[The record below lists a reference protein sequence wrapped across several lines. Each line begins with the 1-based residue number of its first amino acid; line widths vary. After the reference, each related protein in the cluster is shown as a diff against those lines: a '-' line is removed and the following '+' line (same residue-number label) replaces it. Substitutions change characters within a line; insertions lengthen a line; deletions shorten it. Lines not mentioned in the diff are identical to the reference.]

1 MDQNEKQIKLRQQI
15 QLIEHNLIAL
25 EDLELVALSIATN
38 VRVLVH
44 DTNSS
49 TSLLKMMSLKDSI
62 GYYDTSVAKGSISFW
77 KGNFSISGW
86 DLSSLPHIG
95 LVGKEINVLSD
106 TECLIKYT
114 PVYKDW
120 SVKGKP
126 VDFQTW
132 WNTEIFDNNRGVTLT
147 RKDLILNATNKD
159 GGAHIDE
166 PSIAY
171 KAFGKSDVLPFSLNS
186 IPKTA
191 ENIPIYAC
199 IAQIGWELVESLKD
213 NNLL

>member
-1 MDQNEKQIKLRQQI
+1 MDQNEKLNKLRQQI
-15 QLIEHNLIAL
+15 HLIEHNLIAL
-25 EDLELVALSIATN
+25 DDLELVALNIATN

-44 DTNSS
+44 DTISS
-49 TSLLKMMSLKDSI
+49 TSLLKLMSVKDSI
-62 GYYDTSVAKGSISFW
+62 DYYDTSVAKGSISFW

-95 LVGKEINVLSD
+95 IVGKEINVLSD

-120 SVKGKP
+120 NVKGKK

-132 WNTEIFDNNRGVTLT
+132 WNTEIFDNNKGVTLT
-147 RKDLILNATNKD
+147 RKELILNATNKD

-199 IAQIGWELVESLKD
+199 IAQIGWELSESIKD